1 MEMESSRRSFD
12 RSREPG
18 LKKPRLAEEFQNPNP
33 NGRAFPPQQQR
44 PVAANP
50 VVLSRYRLGDRDSE
64 NNDSSRGG
72 GGYQPQL
79 PSQSQTQPQTQSQQH
94 QELVSQY
101 KTALAELTFNSK
113 PIITNL
119 TIIAGENLHAAK
131 AVAATVCNNILEVP
145 SDQKL
150 PSLYLLDSIVKNIG
164 RDYIKYFAAR
174 LPEVFCKAYRQVDP
188 PVHSSMRHLFG
199 TWKGVFPL
207 QALQMIEKELG
218 FTPVI
223 NGSSS
228 AATTTSKPDSQSQR
242 PPHSIHVNPKYLE
255 RQRLQ
260 QSSRAKGMPNDLS
273 GGVANSPEDA
283 ERLDRTATMSAGRPW
298 MDPSVRVPN
307 VQRPNRDALSGPLH
321 EKNVSAAYGDYEYS
335 SDLSRTLG
343 SATGRTGGRIAE
355 QGHDKPWYG
364 AASSVVETISSQKNG
379 FNIKHGLPNYRA
391 SKSAYADLQLKPTQ
405 SITNRSS
412 SAISSSWKNSEE
424 EEFMWDDVNSR
435 LPDHGAPTISN
446 DSRKDPNDLRKNR
459 WTPDDSEKLAFEYDL
474 RKPHSFDDVAS
485 KVSEAS
491 IDLLYNEQKEL
502 TSFGHRS
509 SSSFPLQSHSIDGLT
524 RNSSQSEG
532 YAATVSGVSTSVP
545 SSLSRM
551 GGRQQIGSSHI
562 GASGLAVLT
571 NAVSGSSG
579 SVGQQ
584 QFQSLG
590 VASPSAHSPMHQ
602 HPPSPSLTVNPLHH
616 HSLNL
621 TEQDHPQTQSL
632 PRPDLKASQLLG
644 RVNMGPRNKYT
655 QDSSPFQSPNVQP
668 GQLQRL
674 QPRGLQPSVTSFQ
687 SRHHDRQQADSTLSE
702 PPGEIRKPF
711 LPPVSDFGTP
721 STMENSESDHSN
733 TLAAESSGQSSRANL
748 LAAVLKTGIL
758 SNNSIT
764 GSLPNLSAQDKG
776 QMTSQ
781 SGVQP
786 PLPNG
791 PPPTQF
797 TSSGPG
803 VVSAISLGS
812 SHKKLPAPA
821 DVSQRKVGQPPLP
834 PGPPPSSLVD
844 SASAQTSS
852 AVNNDPIPISNLLSS
867 LVAKGLISA
876 SKTDSQTLVPTQ
888 MPNQSQ
894 NKSPDS
900 TTTSSVS
907 VSSVPDSLAIPAS
920 TTRDE
925 VSFSE
930 PANKS
935 SVALPQSTT
944 MEIENLIGFEFK
956 SDVIREF
963 HPSVISGLYD
973 GLPHRCSVCGL
984 RLKLQ
989 QCLDRHLDWHALKIS
1004 EANGLIGPSRRW
1016 YTNSSGWVAGKA
1028 GLPPGN
1034 ESAGSVDESSKT
1046 TVMDEP
1052 MVLADESQCACVL
1065 CGEVFEDFYSQ
1076 EREEW
1081 MFKAAVYMTM
1091 SSREG
1096 EIGTSNESAVKG
1108 PIVHANCISESSI
1121 HDLELASSIKME
1133 KGV

>member
-1 MEMESSRRSFD
+1 MHKSPITSPITAQTSPCLVIRRNKDLFVLIY
-12 RSREPG
+12 RYT
-18 LKKPRLAEEFQNPNP
+18 
-33 NGRAFPPQQQR
+33 RAR
-44 PVAANP
+44 
-50 VVLSRYRLGDRDSE
+50 
-64 NNDSSRGG
+64 
-72 GGYQPQL
+72 
-79 PSQSQTQPQTQSQQH
+79 THTQSSLQRC
-94 QELVSQY
+94 
-101 KTALAELTFNSK
+101 NS
-113 PIITNL
+113 
-119 TIIAGENLHAAK
+119 G
-131 AVAATVCNNILEVP
+131 
-145 SDQKL
+145 Q
-150 PSLYLLDSIVKNIG
+150 IG
-164 RDYIKYFAAR
+164 
-174 LPEVFCKAYRQVDP
+174 
-188 PVHSSMRHLFG
+188 M
-199 TWKGVFPL
+199 
-207 QALQMIEKELG
+207 
-218 FTPVI
+218 
-223 NGSSS
+223 
-228 AATTTSKPDSQSQR
+228 
-242 PPHSIHVNPKYLE
+242 
-255 RQRLQ
+255 
-260 QSSRAKGMPNDLS
+260 GMTDF
-273 GGVANSPEDA
+273 
-283 ERLDRTATMSAGRPW
+283 
-298 MDPSVRVPN
+298 
-307 VQRPNRDALSGPLH
+307 
-321 EKNVSAAYGDYEYS
+321 
-335 SDLSRTLG
+335 
-343 SATGRTGGRIAE
+343 I
-355 QGHDKPWYG
+355 GHM
-364 AASSVVETISSQKNG
+364 Q
-379 FNIKHGLPNYRA
+379 
-391 SKSAYADLQLKPTQ
+391 
-405 SITNRSS
+405 
-412 SAISSSWKNSEE
+412 
-424 EEFMWDDVNSR
+424 
-435 LPDHGAPTISN
+435 
-446 DSRKDPNDLRKNR
+446 
-459 WTPDDSEKLAFEYDL
+459 AFEYDL

-502 TSFGHRS
+502 NSFGHRS
-509 SSSFPLQSHSIDGLT
+509 SSSFPLQSHSIDGPT

-532 YAATVSGVSTSVP
+532 YAATLSGVSTSVP

-551 GGRQQIGSSHI
+551 GGRQQMGSSHI

-602 HPPSPSLTVNPLHH
+602 HPPSPSLTVHPLHH
-616 HSLNL
+616 QSLNL

-644 RVNMGPRNKYT
+644 RVNVGPRNKYT

-668 GQLQRL
+668 GHLQRL

-687 SRHHDRQQADSTLSE
+687 SRHHDQQQTDSTQSE

-733 TLAAESSGQSSRANL
+733 NLAAESSGKSSRTNL

-758 SNNSIT
+758 SNNLIT

-786 PLPNG
+786 PLPSG

-803 VVSAISLGS
+803 VVSATSLGS
-812 SHKKLPAPA
+812 SHNKLPAPA
-821 DVSQRKVGQPPLP
+821 DVSQRKLGQPPLP

-894 NKSPDS
+894 NKSLDS

-930 PANKS
+930 PANKSSVALPQPTTMEIENLSTTTSSVSVSSVPDSSAIPASTTRDEVSFSEHANKS

-1016 YTNSSGWVAGKA
+1016 YTNSSGWVAGNA

-1046 TVMDEP
+1046 MVMDEP
-1052 MVLADESQCACVL
+1052 MVPADESQCACVL

-1081 MFKAAVYMTM
+1081 MFKAAVYLTV

-1121 HDLELASSIKME
+1121 HDLELASSIKMVRLDVYLGWTE
-1133 KGV
+1133 RMPSSIAS